1 MVFLVQALFGRG
13 PLRSFQSGDYSLFW
27 ASSVFAIVSHM
38 MFMLFRS
45 WVVLEMTDSPELV
58 ALAATAGEL
67 PSLILSLPG
76 GVIADRFSRK
86 GILMAAEAVTIL
98 ALLGFAVLIAF
109 DSLEIWSLFVL
120 TAITGIAFA
129 IAIPSRMAVVPNLVS
144 RDNMANG
151 IALSSIMFSGGM
163 FVGSLIGGLLFDG
176 FGGAAAFAV
185 AAGLSALSI
194 AFLLPVDT
202 RQGMRAGSRTM
213 LTVWTDTVEGAVFV
227 WRYKVILG
235 LMTIAGAA
243 IIFGSPY
250 QTQLVV
256 FARDVLH
263 QGATAAGYL
272 GAAAGAGSM
281 AASIALA
288 TFNSPRAIRNFVVLG
303 GIGFALALIAFSFS
317 EILTLSLLFA
327 FFAGFGFQSCLVA
340 STARA
345 QFIISDSMR
354 GRVSAIRTTTWG
366 AAPIGFTMIG
376 RLAQELGAPMAT
388 AIMAAIT
395 LSLILLTLVIF
406 RSLRSTAMADRLLG
420 EKGAIEEPVPVTYT
434 RDAT

>member
-1 MVFLVQALFGRG
+1 MVYFLQALFGRG
-13 PLRSFQSGDYSLFW
+13 PLRSFQSGDYSFFW

-38 MFMLFRS
+38 MLMLFRA
-45 WVVLEMTDSPELV
+45 WVALELTDSPEIV

-76 GVIADRFSRK
+76 GVLADRFSRK
-86 GILMAAEAVTIL
+86 GILIISEVVTIL
-98 ALLGFAVLIAF
+98 ALLGFVALLATDQMEV
-109 DSLEIWSLFVL
+109 WSLFVL
-120 TAITGIAFA
+120 SAITGVAFA
-129 IAIPSRMAVVPNLVS
+129 VAIPSRMAVVPNLVS
-144 RDNMANG
+144 RENMANG

-163 FVGSLIGGLLFDG
+163 FVGSLIGGRLFDE
-176 FGGAAAFAV
+176 FGGAAAFGV

-194 AFLLPVDT
+194 AFILPVNT
-202 RQGMRAGSRTM
+202 RQGMREGTKSMRS
-213 LTVWTDTVEGAVFV
+213 VWMDTVEGAVFV
-227 WRYKVILG
+227 WRYKTILG

-263 QGATAAGYL
+263 QGATTAGDL

-281 AASIALA
+281 TASIALA
-288 TFNSPRAIRNFVVLG
+288 SFSSPRAIRNFVVLG
-303 GIGFALALIAFSFS
+303 GIGFPLALITFSFS

-340 STARA
+340 TTARA

-376 RLAQELGAPMAT
+376 RLAEEMGAPMAT
-388 AIMAAIT
+388 AIMAVIS
-395 LSLILLTLVIF
+395 LVLILLSLVIF
-406 RSLRSTAMADRLLG
+406 RSLRSTAMPDELMG
-420 EKGAIEEPVPVTYT
+420 DEETSGGSDLPVHV